1 MKRHWL
7 HYLAAPSILV
17 ALGILAAASLI
28 RAPREAEA
36 AGPQARGDEDKPK
49 ATGAGISAADD
60 KAIRQASAGY
70 IAALNK
76 GELEGIMAFWS
87 PDADYVDEAGK
98 MTRGRDAIAALFKQT
113 LADQKGAKFKGQI
126 HSLKLL
132 RKEIALVDGSV
143 EVTLPD
149 GTLDTNRYAVVW
161 VKSGDKWLISS
172 ARDLPIEIDH
182 LPSLAYAHLQ
192 GLEWLVGDWVDQSD
206 KIDVNI
212 SCHWAP
218 NKTFLI
224 MEYSVKRDKED
235 PLLVTQRIGWDPY
248 NQLIR
253 SWTYDSKGGFGEG
266 YWERDGNHWL
276 VGVSGILP
284 DGGTGSATQIYDFV
298 NPDTFIWRSTDREI
312 DEQPVADDEVKFVR
326 KGSKEGGKP

>member
-1 MKRHWL
+1 MKRHYFL
-7 HYLAAPSILV
+7 IAPCFLVPLALV
-17 ALGILAAASLI
+17 AALNII
-28 RAPREAEA
+28 RNPHGAEA
-36 AGPQARGDEDKPK
+36 ADPQARGDEDKPK
-49 ATGAGISAADD
+49 LAAGISAADD
-60 KAIRQASAGY
+60 KAIRQASAAY

-98 MTRGRDAIAALFKQT
+98 MTRGRDAIAALFKQS
-113 LADQKGAKFKGQI
+113 LADQKNAKFKGQI

-143 EVTLPD
+143 EVNLSD
-149 GTLDTNRYAVVW
+149 GTRDTNRYAVVW

-172 ARDLPIEIDH
+172 ARDLPTEIDH

-206 KIDVNI
+206 KIDATI

-235 PLLVTQRIGWDPY
+235 PLLVTQRIGWDPF
-248 NQLIR
+248 NQLVR

-266 YWERDGNHWL
+266 YWEREGNHWL

-284 DGGTGSATQIYDFV
+284 DGGTGSATHIYDFV

-326 KGSKEGGKP
+326 KAGKEGGKP

>member
-1 MKRHWL
+1 MKRHWF
-7 HYLAAPSILV
+7 HYLAAPSILSAV
-17 ALGILAAASLI
+17 AILAAGSLI
-28 RAPREAEA
+28 RGPHESEA
-36 AGPQARGDEDKPK
+36 ADPQARGDENKPK
-49 ATGAGISAADD
+49 PAASGISAADD

-76 GELEGIMAFWS
+76 GDLEGIMAFWS

-98 MTRGRDAIAALFKQT
+98 MTRGRDAIAALFKQS
-113 LADQKGAKFKGQI
+113 LADQKGAKFTGQI

-149 GTLDTNRYAVVW
+149 GTRDTNRYAVVW
-161 VKSGDKWLISS
+161 VKSADKWLISS
-172 ARDLPIEIDH
+172 ARDLPTEIDH

-235 PLLVTQRIGWDPY
+235 PLLVTQRVGWDPY
-248 NQLIR
+248 NQLVR

-266 YWERDGNHWL
+266 YWEREGNHWL

-298 NPDTFIWRSTDREI
+298 NPDTFVWRSTDREI
-312 DEQPVADDEVKFVR
+312 DGQPVADDEVKFVR
-326 KGSKEGGKP
+326 KAGKEGGKP